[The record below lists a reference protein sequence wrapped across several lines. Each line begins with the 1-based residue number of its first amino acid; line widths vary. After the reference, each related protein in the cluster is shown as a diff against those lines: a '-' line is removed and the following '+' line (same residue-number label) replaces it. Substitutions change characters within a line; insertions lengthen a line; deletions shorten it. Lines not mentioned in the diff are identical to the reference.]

1 MMRLARLAQSFSFSK
16 NAGQKGSD
24 QPLAKHRISCSSNGN
39 GNENGNGHSG
49 TAAVGGNCNVNG
61 LAASGGGGG
70 GGAGGG
76 GAGVGAGEGTGG
88 GAAGGGSCTAGNG
101 CGSGSKGQGKRKS
114 KTRTKCFGGTVFRCC
129 LPCRGGGSAAPATS
143 PPQTPA
149 QTPDEPKSNKNISDT
164 ADPQQQKCPH
174 QSGVEQDEAKRRATK
189 GDQSP
194 NREGGTRA
202 GTGGVVEGDRQ
213 LISSESVLEAYT
225 SGEKKHSLADTIGGT
240 SVTTPISLKTLIN
253 DVDEDLEQQLS
264 AADIA
269 AASLASGLVARR
281 AEPETLSDA
290 SVSPT
295 AVVQQLGGPSSTTTA
310 AAAAAAAA
318 GAAAA
323 GSLIQPVTSA
333 AVTTAVT
340 APVNLLT
347 STPSSLYSSST
358 NPNPNP
364 NPSQNQ
370 NPNQSQSQTQS
381 RCSCQPQTSPLPH
394 IKEEEE
400 SEQAN
405 SKQLSLSSQCTD
417 TLPPITI
424 AGAGYCGSCESV
436 HHSSATSSST
446 GPATAAGAAGSVSA
460 GQATDYGSASTPS
473 PRIKLKFRK
482 PHKSCWSRIVLAPIG
497 STGNSSSA
505 TTVIGSNSNETLA
518 SSGGSTGNTTTNTQ
532 NSSSVSV
539 AAHHRLTSSSASAL
553 ASSHPSNSQLLPT
566 SKMQAEQGSI
576 GDLQKYHSR
585 YLKNRRHTLANVRFD
600 VENGQGARS
609 PLEGGSPSAGLVLQ
623 NLPQRRESFL
633 YRSDSDFEM
642 SPKSMSRNSSIA
654 SESHGEDL
662 IVTPFAQI
670 LASLRSVRNNL
681 LSLTNV
687 PASNK
692 RPAQSSSGRGGNAS
706 GVQLAQ
712 GDEAYTRLAT
722 DTIEEL
728 DWCLDQLETIQTH
741 RSVSDMASLKFKRM
755 LNKELSHFSES
766 SRSGNQISEYIC
778 STFLDKQQEFD
789 LPSLRVD
796 DNPEVASAAALINQQ
811 QYGAARARS
820 PRGPPMSQISGVK
833 RPLSHTN
840 SFTGEKLPTFGVE
853 TPKENELGTLL
864 GELDTWGIEIF
875 KIGDWSC
882 NRPLTCVA
890 YTIFQSR
897 ELLTS
902 LMIPPKTFLNFM
914 TTLEDHYVK
923 DNPFHNSLHAADVTQ
938 STNVLLNTPALEGVF
953 TPLEVGGAL
962 FAACIHDVD
971 HPGLTNQ
978 FLVNSSSEL
987 ALMYNDESV
996 LENHH
1001 LAVAFKLLQNQGCD
1015 IFCNMQKKQRQTLR
1029 KMVIDIVLS
1038 TDMSKHMSLL
1048 ADLKTMVE
1056 TKKVAGSG
1064 VLLLDNYTDRIQVLE
1079 NLVHCADLSNPTKPL
1094 PLYKRWVAL
1103 LMEEFFLQGD
1113 KERESGMDISPM
1125 CDRHNATI
1133 EKSQVG
1139 FIDYIVHPL
1148 WETWADLV
1156 HPDAQDILDT
1166 LEENRDYYQSMIPPS
1181 PPPSAADDMPQDEK
1195 IRFQV
1200 TLEESD
1206 QENLAELEEEC
1217 DDDSEGRADA
1227 DAGSS
1232 TTIATAALGG
1242 GSGGGG
1248 GGGGVAPIA
1257 GDAQNQAQQ
1266 GGI

>member
-1 MMRLARLAQSFSFSK
+1 MIATLFIIFAFIRAFPWSRHRAYAAAR
-16 NAGQKGSD
+16 
-24 QPLAKHRISCSSNGN
+24 QPLALTLMPATDDEEQQQQQQQQQQHQQQQPQFNNNNGPRPSISTMGNGHGSHAEPLPRARRKSSKFHEVTFSGSVGGGESDGEAEMGTGRGGGGCGGAASISPGLSSSSMKRHSLSATSTTSNSGSLTATAPYRMLGNSNSNNNNNNNYNNSSSSRSRGSRDFGHGQHEYYQLQATGGSSSSNGRREMTQRSDTMATEAEEFEDEERPPLDDDEDETYDRETEEFYSN
-39 GNENGNGHSG
+39 IQDAAG
-49 TAAVGGNCNVNG
+49 TSNSRSKRSSLFSRSDSSATTTSS
-61 LAASGGGGG
+61 SGGGTF
-70 GGAGGG
+70 
-76 GAGVGAGEGTGG
+76 TGG
-88 GAAGGGSCTAGNG
+88 
-101 CGSGSKGQGKRKS
+101 KR
-114 KTRTKCFGGTVFRCC
+114 R
-129 LPCRGGGSAAPATS
+129 SAAS
-143 PPQTPA
+143 IM
-149 QTPDEPKSNKNISDT
+149 SSSLCSDVMIGS
-164 ADPQQQKCPH
+164 D
-174 QSGVEQDEAKRRATK
+174 RR
-189 GDQSP
+189 
-194 NREGGTRA
+194 
-202 GTGGVVEGDRQ
+202 
-213 LISSESVLEAYT
+213 
-225 SGEKKHSLADTIGGT
+225 
-240 SVTTPISLKTLIN
+240 
-253 DVDEDLEQQLS
+253 
-264 AADIA
+264 
-269 AASLASGLVARR
+269 
-281 AEPETLSDA
+281 
-290 SVSPT
+290 
-295 AVVQQLGGPSSTTTA
+295 SSTATEYS
-310 AAAAAAAA
+310 
-318 GAAAA
+318 GKSMA
-323 GSLIQPVTSA
+323 GSVPVS
-333 AVTTAVT
+333 
-340 APVNLLT
+340 NQRR
-347 STPSSLYSSST
+347 SSGRIRRYV
-358 NPNPNP
+358 
-364 NPSQNQ
+364 
-370 NPNQSQSQTQS
+370 S
-381 RCSCQPQTSPLPH
+381 RM
-394 IKEEEE
+394 
-400 SEQAN
+400 
-405 SKQLSLSSQCTD
+405 
-417 TLPPITI
+417 TI
-424 AGAGYCGSCESV
+424 AGARRRTTGS
-436 HHSSATSSST
+436 
-446 GPATAAGAAGSVSA
+446 
-460 GQATDYGSASTPS
+460 
-473 PRIKLKFRK
+473 
-482 PHKSCWSRIVLAPIG
+482 
-497 STGNSSSA
+497 
-505 TTVIGSNSNETLA
+505 
-518 SSGGSTGNTTTNTQ
+518 
-532 NSSSVSV
+532 
-539 AAHHRLTSSSASAL
+539 
-553 ASSHPSNSQLLPT
+553 
-566 SKMQAEQGSI
+566 
-576 GDLQKYHSR
+576 
-585 YLKNRRHTLANVRFD
+585 FD

-692 RPAQSSSGRGGNAS
+692 SRRPAQSSSGRGGNAG

-712 GDEAYTRLAT
+712 GEENYTRLAT

-789 LPSLRVD
+789 LPSLRVEE
-796 DNPEVASAAALINQQ
+796 NTEPSTQPVNQ
-811 QYGAARARS
+811 YPRSRS

-840 SFTGEKLPTFGVE
+840 SFTGERLPTFGVE

-864 GELDTWGIEIF
+864 AELDTWGIEIF

-1015 IFCNMQKKQRQTLR
+1015 IFGNMQKKQRQTLR

-1181 PPPSAADDMPQDEK
+1181 PPPSAADEIPQDEK
-1195 IRFQV
+1195 IRFQI

-1206 QENLAELEEEC
+1206 QENLAELEEC
-1217 DDDSEGRADA
+1217 DESESRA

-1232 TTIATAALGG
+1232 TTTGTTATSAAGG
-1242 GSGGGG
+1242 GHPPGS
-1248 GGGGVAPIA
+1248 
-1257 GDAQNQAQQ
+1257 QNQAQR
-1266 GGI
+1266 GGM

>member
-1 MMRLARLAQSFSFSK
+1 MSGNANDNNGATAPGGSRAPPPPQYIITTPSEVDADEVRSMADLELSSPGDDSVFGSISEHQLLQQQQQQQQQMLQQQTTKLSHSQKYSQTSSTSTSSTSSKLATRSYSVTSSSSSSGAVAAVAAAATSSTQQLQQMQQKIMSSSTRSQSLQSSAIVSEQSGHMLSTAAALAQQLKAQSSTSIITSEQRSSSSSSSTTRYMSSSTQ
-16 NAGQKGSD
+16 GGST
-24 QPLAKHRISCSSNGN
+24 S
-39 GNENGNGHSG
+39 
-49 TAAVGGNCNVNG
+49 TAAVGSGGKSKFQSFLQQPEAHGFLTAHQKHVRQFVRSTSAHSEAAASMTPVSGARPEKCIRSASTQIDDAS
-61 LAASGGGGG
+61 AASGD
-70 GGAGGG
+70 GAL
-76 GAGVGAGEGTGG
+76 GEG
-88 GAAGGGSCTAGNG
+88 SMQM
-101 CGSGSKGQGKRKS
+101 SMSKLG
-114 KTRTKCFGGTVFRCC
+114 
-129 LPCRGGGSAAPATS
+129 L
-143 PPQTPA
+143 
-149 QTPDEPKSNKNISDT
+149 
-164 ADPQQQKCPH
+164 QQ
-174 QSGVEQDEAKRRATK
+174 S
-189 GDQSP
+189 SSI
-194 NREGGTRA
+194 
-202 GTGGVVEGDRQ
+202 
-213 LISSESVLEAYT
+213 LISKSAE
-225 SGEKKHSLADTIGGT
+225 TIEMK
-240 SVTTPISLKTLIN
+240 S
-253 DVDEDLEQQLS
+253 
-264 AADIA
+264 
-269 AASLASGLVARR
+269 
-281 AEPETLSDA
+281 
-290 SVSPT
+290 
-295 AVVQQLGGPSSTTTA
+295 
-310 AAAAAAAA
+310 
-318 GAAAA
+318 
-323 GSLIQPVTSA
+323 
-333 AVTTAVT
+333 
-340 APVNLLT
+340 
-347 STPSSLYSSST
+347 SSST
-358 NPNPNP
+358 AGMRTQLTLSGGFLAPPNRKITILSPIHAP
-364 NPSQNQ
+364 PGLHDMLK
-370 NPNQSQSQTQS
+370 
-381 RCSCQPQTSPLPH
+381 RAGRSPL
-394 IKEEEE
+394 
-400 SEQAN
+400 
-405 SKQLSLSSQCTD
+405 
-417 TLPPITI
+417 
-424 AGAGYCGSCESV
+424 
-436 HHSSATSSST
+436 
-446 GPATAAGAAGSVSA
+446 
-460 GQATDYGSASTPS
+460 S
-473 PRIKLKFRK
+473 PRISF
-482 PHKSCWSRIVLAPIG
+482 PG
-497 STGNSSSA
+497 S
-505 TTVIGSNSNETLA
+505 ET
-518 SSGGSTGNTTTNTQ
+518 
-532 NSSSVSV
+532 
-539 AAHHRLTSSSASAL
+539 
-553 ASSHPSNSQLLPT
+553 
-566 SKMQAEQGSI
+566 
-576 GDLQKYHSR
+576 DLFG
-585 YLKNRRHTLANVRFD
+585 FD

-654 SESHGEDL
+654 SERFKEQDASILIDRSHGEDL

-692 RPAQSSSGRGGNAS
+692 SRRPAQSSSGRSGNAS

-789 LPSLRVD
+789 LPSLRVEENTEPIQQPI
-796 DNPEVASAAALINQQ
+796 NP
-811 QYGAARARS
+811 QYPRSRS

-840 SFTGEKLPTFGVE
+840 SFTGERLPTFGVE
-853 TPKENELGTLL
+853 TPRESELGPLL
-864 GELDTWGIEIF
+864 AELDTWGIEIF
-875 KIGDWSC
+875 KIGELSC

-1094 PLYKRWVAL
+1094 TLYKRWVAL

-1113 KERESGMDISPM
+1113 KERENGMDISAM

-1181 PPPSAADDMPQDEK
+1181 PPPSAADDIPQDEK

-1206 QENLAELEEEC
+1206 QENLAELEEC
-1217 DDDSEGRADA
+1217 DESESRGDG
-1227 DAGSS
+1227 GSS
-1232 TTIATAALGG
+1232 TTTGTTAADGGSAGG
-1242 GSGGGG
+1242 GKPSGS
-1248 GGGGVAPIA
+1248 
-1257 GDAQNQAQQ
+1257 QNQAPH
-1266 GGI
+1266 GGM

>member
-1 MMRLARLAQSFSFSK
+1 MSRES
-16 NAGQKGSD
+16 NA
-24 QPLAKHRISCSSNGN
+24 
-39 GNENGNGHSG
+39 
-49 TAAVGGNCNVNG
+49 
-61 LAASGGGGG
+61 
-70 GGAGGG
+70 
-76 GAGVGAGEGTGG
+76 
-88 GAAGGGSCTAGNG
+88 
-101 CGSGSKGQGKRKS
+101 
-114 KTRTKCFGGTVFRCC
+114 
-129 LPCRGGGSAAPATS
+129 S
-143 PPQTPA
+143 PPQY
-149 QTPDEPKSNKNISDT
+149 I
-164 ADPQQQKCPH
+164 
-174 QSGVEQDEAKRRATK
+174 
-189 GDQSP
+189 
-194 NREGGTRA
+194 
-202 GTGGVVEGDRQ
+202 
-213 LISSESVLEAYT
+213 
-225 SGEKKHSLADTIGGT
+225 
-240 SVTTPISLKTLIN
+240 VTTPSE
-253 DVDEDLEQQLS
+253 VDAEEVRSIHDLDES
-264 AADIA
+264 GADGGTYD
-269 AASLASGLVARR
+269 AASQHQKLISQMTKQMASRSFSMA
-281 AEPETLSDA
+281 
-290 SVSPT
+290 
-295 AVVQQLGGPSSTTTA
+295 
-310 AAAAAAAA
+310 
-318 GAAAA
+318 
-323 GSLIQPVTSA
+323 
-333 AVTTAVT
+333 
-340 APVNLLT
+340 
-347 STPSSLYSSST
+347 
-358 NPNPNP
+358 
-364 NPSQNQ
+364 
-370 NPNQSQSQTQS
+370 
-381 RCSCQPQTSPLPH
+381 
-394 IKEEEE
+394 
-400 SEQAN
+400 
-405 SKQLSLSSQCTD
+405 
-417 TLPPITI
+417 
-424 AGAGYCGSCESV
+424 
-436 HHSSATSSST
+436 SSST
-446 GPATAAGAAGSVSA
+446 GGIIVTTDSGSVDNGNNSTTTTVSTQQQQQQTQQIIHSQKTISTSTRSQSLQSSSIVGDHLLMSGLSSGNATLNTSQLAQQLKAQSSTSILTSEQRSFMQKTSSTTSSSSTKSKFQSFLQQPEASGFLTAHQKHVRQFVRSTSA
-460 GQATDYGSASTPS
+460 HSEAAAAVGNSLSGSGRADKCIRSASTQIEETAEGDSSDGLPPISSSKLGLHQSSSILISKSAETIEMKTSSASSGIRTQLTLSGGLLAPPNRKITILSPIHAPPGLHDMLKRSGRSPLS
-473 PRIKLKFRK
+473 PRISF
-482 PHKSCWSRIVLAPIG
+482 PG
-497 STGNSSSA
+497 SEA
-505 TTVIGSNSNETLA
+505 
-518 SSGGSTGNTTTNTQ
+518 
-532 NSSSVSV
+532 
-539 AAHHRLTSSSASAL
+539 
-553 ASSHPSNSQLLPT
+553 
-566 SKMQAEQGSI
+566 
-576 GDLQKYHSR
+576 DLFG
-585 YLKNRRHTLANVRFD
+585 FD

-654 SESHGEDL
+654 SERFKEQEASILIDRSHGEDL

-692 RPAQSSSGRGGNAS
+692 RPTQSSTVGRGSVAS
-706 GVQLAQ
+706 VQLAQ
-712 GDEAYTRLAT
+712 GDEAYNRLAT

-789 LPSLRVD
+789 LPSMRVEE
-796 DNPEVASAAALINQQ
+796 NPEPISALHSVS
-811 QYGAARARS
+811 RS

-840 SFTGEKLPTFGVE
+840 SFTGERLPTFGVE
-853 TPKENELGTLL
+853 TPHENALGTLL
-864 GELDTWGIEIF
+864 GDLNTWGIEIF
-875 KIGDWSC
+875 RIGELS
-882 NRPLTCVA
+882 NSRPLTCVA

-978 FLVNSSSEL
+978 YLVNSSSEL

-1113 KERESGMDISPM
+1113 KERDAGMDISPM

-1181 PPPSAADDMPQDEK
+1181 PPPSAADEQPSDDK

-1206 QENLAELEEEC
+1206 QENLAEVEE
-1217 DDDSEGRADA
+1217 SEENENNKNDPSS
-1227 DAGSS
+1227 DLKPSGS
-1232 TTIATAALGG
+1232 
-1242 GSGGGG
+1242 
-1248 GGGGVAPIA
+1248 
-1257 GDAQNQAQQ
+1257 QNQSHHA
-1266 GGI
+1266 GM

>member
-1 MMRLARLAQSFSFSK
+1 MF
-16 NAGQKGSD
+16 
-24 QPLAKHRISCSSNGN
+24 P
-39 GNENGNGHSG
+39 
-49 TAAVGGNCNVNG
+49 
-61 LAASGGGGG
+61 
-70 GGAGGG
+70 
-76 GAGVGAGEGTGG
+76 
-88 GAAGGGSCTAGNG
+88 
-101 CGSGSKGQGKRKS
+101 
-114 KTRTKCFGGTVFRCC
+114 
-129 LPCRGGGSAAPATS
+129 
-143 PPQTPA
+143 
-149 QTPDEPKSNKNISDT
+149 
-164 ADPQQQKCPH
+164 
-174 QSGVEQDEAKRRATK
+174 
-189 GDQSP
+189 
-194 NREGGTRA
+194 
-202 GTGGVVEGDRQ
+202 
-213 LISSESVLEAYT
+213 SV
-225 SGEKKHSLADTIGGT
+225 
-240 SVTTPISLKTLIN
+240 
-253 DVDEDLEQQLS
+253 
-264 AADIA
+264 
-269 AASLASGLVARR
+269 
-281 AEPETLSDA
+281 
-290 SVSPT
+290 
-295 AVVQQLGGPSSTTTA
+295 
-310 AAAAAAAA
+310 
-318 GAAAA
+318 
-323 GSLIQPVTSA
+323 
-333 AVTTAVT
+333 
-340 APVNLLT
+340 
-347 STPSSLYSSST
+347 
-358 NPNPNP
+358 
-364 NPSQNQ
+364 
-370 NPNQSQSQTQS
+370 
-381 RCSCQPQTSPLPH
+381 
-394 IKEEEE
+394 
-400 SEQAN
+400 
-405 SKQLSLSSQCTD
+405 
-417 TLPPITI
+417 
-424 AGAGYCGSCESV
+424 
-436 HHSSATSSST
+436 
-446 GPATAAGAAGSVSA
+446 
-460 GQATDYGSASTPS
+460 
-473 PRIKLKFRK
+473 
-482 PHKSCWSRIVLAPIG
+482 
-497 STGNSSSA
+497 
-505 TTVIGSNSNETLA
+505 
-518 SSGGSTGNTTTNTQ
+518 
-532 NSSSVSV
+532 
-539 AAHHRLTSSSASAL
+539 
-553 ASSHPSNSQLLPT
+553 
-566 SKMQAEQGSI
+566 
-576 GDLQKYHSR
+576 
-585 YLKNRRHTLANVRFD
+585 FD

-654 SESHGEDL
+654 SERFKEQDASMLIDRSHGEDL

-692 RPAQSSSGRGGNAS
+692 RPAQSSSGRSGNAS

-789 LPSLRVD
+789 LPSLRVEENTD
-796 DNPEVASAAALINQQ
+796 HPTSTQPVNP
-811 QYGAARARS
+811 QYPRSRS

-840 SFTGEKLPTFGVE
+840 SFTGERLPTFGVE
-853 TPKENELGTLL
+853 TPREDELGTQL

-875 KIGDWSC
+875 KIGELSC

-1094 PLYKRWVAL
+1094 TLYKRWVAL

-1113 KERESGMDISPM
+1113 KERENGMDISAM
-1125 CDRHNATI
+1125 CDRYNSTI

-1181 PPPSAADDMPQDEK
+1181 PPPSAADDIPQDEK

-1206 QENLAELEEEC
+1206 QENLDELEEC
-1217 DDDSEGRADA
+1217 DESESRG

-1232 TTIATAALGG
+1232 TTTGTGTTATNAAGG
-1242 GSGGGG
+1242 GLAGGGKPSG
-1248 GGGGVAPIA
+1248 S
-1257 GDAQNQAQQ
+1257 QNQAPH
-1266 GGI
+1266 GGM

>member
-1 MMRLARLAQSFSFSK
+1 MIATLFIFFAFIRAFPWRRRRPRPLQLPPATPNQTLPPPSATTTTTESHPTTITIVPTATGEYREKPPLTTPLT
-16 NAGQKGSD
+16 NGSAVPNIQHAD
-24 QPLAKHRISCSSNGN
+24 VITSSNGTYDAVKTIASADELEETPRRSSVLQTRRKSSKSLKYHEVTFS
-39 GNENGNGHSG
+39 GSVGGGESDDNEHETPQTRRSSHHKPHYHHHQHHQQQQRHLLQHQQTLSANSRPTSPDSHSSASHYRSLSSGRTRTSTDYETASSELYNSVRSQLDPTADSNADGGSIDASHAYTVSG
-49 TAAVGGNCNVNG
+49 TNGQLHAGSSITRSLVGSRRFPPRRAAT
-61 LAASGGGGG
+61 LATDTLGTDDEGAVTDAHDDDGEEAGDDDDHDPDSYDRETEEFYSNIQDAVCPSGTRSKRSSLFSRSDSSATTTSSSGGGTF
-70 GGAGGG
+70 
-76 GAGVGAGEGTGG
+76 TGG
-88 GAAGGGSCTAGNG
+88 
-101 CGSGSKGQGKRKS
+101 
-114 KTRTKCFGGTVFRCC
+114 
-129 LPCRGGGSAAPATS
+129 
-143 PPQTPA
+143 
-149 QTPDEPKSNKNISDT
+149 
-164 ADPQQQKCPH
+164 
-174 QSGVEQDEAKRRATK
+174 KRRSTASILSSSMCSDVIPIDRRSSTAT
-189 GDQSP
+189 
-194 NREGGTRA
+194 E
-202 GTGGVVEGDRQ
+202 
-213 LISSESVLEAYT
+213 Y
-225 SGEKKHSLADTIGGT
+225 
-240 SVTTPISLKTLIN
+240 
-253 DVDEDLEQQLS
+253 S
-264 AADIA
+264 AR
-269 AASLASGLVARR
+269 SASGQRR
-281 AEPETLSDA
+281 
-290 SVSPT
+290 
-295 AVVQQLGGPSSTTTA
+295 SS
-310 AAAAAAAA
+310 
-318 GAAAA
+318 GR
-323 GSLIQPVTSA
+323 IRR
-333 AVTTAVT
+333 
-340 APVNLLT
+340 
-347 STPSSLYSSST
+347 YI
-358 NPNPNP
+358 
-364 NPSQNQ
+364 
-370 NPNQSQSQTQS
+370 S
-381 RCSCQPQTSPLPH
+381 RM
-394 IKEEEE
+394 
-400 SEQAN
+400 
-405 SKQLSLSSQCTD
+405 
-417 TLPPITI
+417 TI
-424 AGAGYCGSCESV
+424 AGARRRTTGS
-436 HHSSATSSST
+436 
-446 GPATAAGAAGSVSA
+446 
-460 GQATDYGSASTPS
+460 
-473 PRIKLKFRK
+473 
-482 PHKSCWSRIVLAPIG
+482 
-497 STGNSSSA
+497 
-505 TTVIGSNSNETLA
+505 
-518 SSGGSTGNTTTNTQ
+518 
-532 NSSSVSV
+532 
-539 AAHHRLTSSSASAL
+539 
-553 ASSHPSNSQLLPT
+553 
-566 SKMQAEQGSI
+566 
-576 GDLQKYHSR
+576 
-585 YLKNRRHTLANVRFD
+585 FD

-687 PASNK
+687 QASNK
-692 RPAQSSSGRGGNAS
+692 RPTQSSSMGRAS
-706 GVQLAQ
+706 TAGVQLVQ
-712 GDEAYTRLAT
+712 GDESYTRLAT

-778 STFLDKQQEFD
+778 STFLDKQQELD
-789 LPSLRVD
+789 LPSMRGE
-796 DNPEVASAAALINQQ
+796 DNPDQHNMLTQHQ
-811 QYGAARARS
+811 RCRS

-840 SFTGEKLPTFGVE
+840 SFTGERLPTFGVE
-853 TPKENELGTLL
+853 TVHENALGTLL
-864 GELDTWGIEIF
+864 GDVDMWGIDIF
-875 KIGDWSC
+875 KIGDLSA

-902 LMIPPKTFLNFM
+902 LMIPPKTFINFM

-953 TPLEVGGAL
+953 TSLEVGGAL

-1094 PLYKRWVAL
+1094 QLYKRWVSL

-1181 PPPSAADDMPQDEK
+1181 PPPSAADDQPSDDK

-1206 QENLAELEEEC
+1206 QENLAELEEC
-1217 DDDSEGRADA
+1217 DESEHNKPEAA
-1227 DAGSS
+1227 
-1232 TTIATAALGG
+1232 TVTTAAAEHKPSGSENQSHHGG
-1242 GSGGGG
+1242 M
-1248 GGGGVAPIA
+1248 
-1257 GDAQNQAQQ
+1257 
-1266 GGI
+1266 

>member
-1 MMRLARLAQSFSFSK
+1 MML
-16 NAGQKGSD
+16 
-24 QPLAKHRISCSSNGN
+24 
-39 GNENGNGHSG
+39 
-49 TAAVGGNCNVNG
+49 
-61 LAASGGGGG
+61 
-70 GGAGGG
+70 
-76 GAGVGAGEGTGG
+76 
-88 GAAGGGSCTAGNG
+88 
-101 CGSGSKGQGKRKS
+101 
-114 KTRTKCFGGTVFRCC
+114 
-129 LPCRGGGSAAPATS
+129 
-143 PPQTPA
+143 
-149 QTPDEPKSNKNISDT
+149 NKNL
-164 ADPQQQKCPH
+164 
-174 QSGVEQDEAKRRATK
+174 
-189 GDQSP
+189 
-194 NREGGTRA
+194 EG
-202 GTGGVVEGDRQ
+202 
-213 LISSESVLEAYT
+213 ST
-225 SGEKKHSLADTIGGT
+225 SMPRIHSFFNMIPTILQGELA
-240 SVTTPISLKTLIN
+240 L
-253 DVDEDLEQQLS
+253 
-264 AADIA
+264 
-269 AASLASGLVARR
+269 
-281 AEPETLSDA
+281 
-290 SVSPT
+290 
-295 AVVQQLGGPSSTTTA
+295 
-310 AAAAAAAA
+310 
-318 GAAAA
+318 
-323 GSLIQPVTSA
+323 
-333 AVTTAVT
+333 AVTDDPHTMFSIK
-340 APVNLLT
+340 
-347 STPSSLYSSST
+347 ST
-358 NPNPNP
+358 
-364 NPSQNQ
+364 
-370 NPNQSQSQTQS
+370 
-381 RCSCQPQTSPLPH
+381 
-394 IKEEEE
+394 
-400 SEQAN
+400 
-405 SKQLSLSSQCTD
+405 
-417 TLPPITI
+417 
-424 AGAGYCGSCESV
+424 
-436 HHSSATSSST
+436 
-446 GPATAAGAAGSVSA
+446 
-460 GQATDYGSASTPS
+460 
-473 PRIKLKFRK
+473 
-482 PHKSCWSRIVLAPIG
+482 
-497 STGNSSSA
+497 
-505 TTVIGSNSNETLA
+505 
-518 SSGGSTGNTTTNTQ
+518 
-532 NSSSVSV
+532 
-539 AAHHRLTSSSASAL
+539 
-553 ASSHPSNSQLLPT
+553 
-566 SKMQAEQGSI
+566 
-576 GDLQKYHSR
+576 
-585 YLKNRRHTLANVRFD
+585 
-600 VENGQGARS
+600 
-609 PLEGGSPSAGLVLQ
+609 
-623 NLPQRRESFL
+623 
-633 YRSDSDFEM
+633 
-642 SPKSMSRNSSIA
+642 
-654 SESHGEDL
+654 SHGEDL

-681 LSLTNV
+681 ISLTNV
-687 PASNK
+687 PAPNK
-692 RPAQSSSGRGGNAS
+692 SRRPTQTSLGRSSTAGM
-706 GVQLAQ
+706 QLNQ

-789 LPSLRVD
+789 LPSMRVEE
-796 DNPEVASAAALINQQ
+796 NVEHSAMPIPQQ
-811 QYGAARARS
+811 RSRS

-840 SFTGEKLPTFGVE
+840 SFTGERLPTYGVE
-853 TPKENELGTLL
+853 TPHEAALGQHLA
-864 GELDTWGIEIF
+864 ELDTWGIDIF
-875 KIGDWSC
+875 KIGDLSK

-902 LMIPPKTFLNFM
+902 LMIPPKNFLNFM

-1094 PLYKRWVAL
+1094 SLYKRWVGL

-1181 PPPSAADDMPQDEK
+1181 PPPSATEEQTTGTDDK

-1206 QENLAELEEEC
+1206 QENLAELEEGDETAGERG
-1217 DDDSEGRADA
+1217 DDNMTTAVESKPS
-1227 DAGSS
+1227 GS
-1232 TTIATAALGG
+1232 
-1242 GSGGGG
+1242 
-1248 GGGGVAPIA
+1248 
-1257 GDAQNQAQQ
+1257 QNQSHNA
-1266 GGI
+1266 GM

>member
-1 MMRLARLAQSFSFSK
+1 ML
-16 NAGQKGSD
+16 
-24 QPLAKHRISCSSNGN
+24 
-39 GNENGNGHSG
+39 
-49 TAAVGGNCNVNG
+49 
-61 LAASGGGGG
+61 
-70 GGAGGG
+70 
-76 GAGVGAGEGTGG
+76 
-88 GAAGGGSCTAGNG
+88 
-101 CGSGSKGQGKRKS
+101 
-114 KTRTKCFGGTVFRCC
+114 
-129 LPCRGGGSAAPATS
+129 
-143 PPQTPA
+143 
-149 QTPDEPKSNKNISDT
+149 NKNSASSPSLPRVHSFFNMIPSIM
-164 ADPQQQKCPH
+164 
-174 QSGVEQDEAKRRATK
+174 QDDLAVT
-189 GDQSP
+189 
-194 NREGGTRA
+194 
-202 GTGGVVEGDRQ
+202 
-213 LISSESVLEAYT
+213 I
-225 SGEKKHSLADTIGGT
+225 LADRDNMFSI
-240 SVTTPISLKTLIN
+240 K
-253 DVDEDLEQQLS
+253 
-264 AADIA
+264 
-269 AASLASGLVARR
+269 
-281 AEPETLSDA
+281 
-290 SVSPT
+290 
-295 AVVQQLGGPSSTTTA
+295 
-310 AAAAAAAA
+310 
-318 GAAAA
+318 
-323 GSLIQPVTSA
+323 
-333 AVTTAVT
+333 
-340 APVNLLT
+340 
-347 STPSSLYSSST
+347 
-358 NPNPNP
+358 
-364 NPSQNQ
+364 SQ
-370 NPNQSQSQTQS
+370 
-381 RCSCQPQTSPLPH
+381 R
-394 IKEEEE
+394 
-400 SEQAN
+400 
-405 SKQLSLSSQCTD
+405 
-417 TLPPITI
+417 
-424 AGAGYCGSCESV
+424 
-436 HHSSATSSST
+436 
-446 GPATAAGAAGSVSA
+446 
-460 GQATDYGSASTPS
+460 
-473 PRIKLKFRK
+473 
-482 PHKSCWSRIVLAPIG
+482 
-497 STGNSSSA
+497 
-505 TTVIGSNSNETLA
+505 
-518 SSGGSTGNTTTNTQ
+518 
-532 NSSSVSV
+532 
-539 AAHHRLTSSSASAL
+539 
-553 ASSHPSNSQLLPT
+553 
-566 SKMQAEQGSI
+566 
-576 GDLQKYHSR
+576 
-585 YLKNRRHTLANVRFD
+585 
-600 VENGQGARS
+600 
-609 PLEGGSPSAGLVLQ
+609 
-623 NLPQRRESFL
+623 
-633 YRSDSDFEM
+633 
-642 SPKSMSRNSSIA
+642 
-654 SESHGEDL
+654 SHGEDL

-692 RPAQSSSGRGGNAS
+692 RPAQSSSGRSGNAS

-789 LPSLRVD
+789 LPSLRVEENTEPIQQPI
-796 DNPEVASAAALINQQ
+796 NP
-811 QYGAARARS
+811 QYPRSRS

-840 SFTGEKLPTFGVE
+840 SFTGERLPTFGVE
-853 TPKENELGTLL
+853 TPRESELGPLL
-864 GELDTWGIEIF
+864 AELDTWGIEIF
-875 KIGDWSC
+875 KIGELSC

-1094 PLYKRWVAL
+1094 TLYKRWVAL

-1113 KERESGMDISPM
+1113 KERENGMDISAM

-1181 PPPSAADDMPQDEK
+1181 PPPSAADDIPQDEK

-1206 QENLAELEEEC
+1206 QENLAELEEC
-1217 DDDSEGRADA
+1217 DESESRGDG
-1227 DAGSS
+1227 GSS
-1232 TTIATAALGG
+1232 TTTGTTAADGGSAGG
-1242 GSGGGG
+1242 GKPSGS
-1248 GGGGVAPIA
+1248 
-1257 GDAQNQAQQ
+1257 QNQAPH
-1266 GGI
+1266 GGM

>member
-1 MMRLARLAQSFSFSK
+1 MRLSK
-16 NAGQKGSD
+16 ITYHIGFKNGAHKFEQ
-24 QPLAKHRISCSSNGN
+24 QQQQQQLEHTAKLQA
-39 GNENGNGHSG
+39 
-49 TAAVGGNCNVNG
+49 T
-61 LAASGGGGG
+61 
-70 GGAGGG
+70 AGGKRFS
-76 GAGVGAGEGTGG
+76 
-88 GAAGGGSCTAGNG
+88 GSHSNNSNSNCGSAR
-101 CGSGSKGQGKRKS
+101 GSGSGSGSGVSGGVATNNRSSIGNGSCVSTSTNSAATATAAAAATGKRRKS
-114 KTRTKCFGGTVFRCC
+114 KPTKCFSSTVFRCC
-129 LPCRGGGSAAPATS
+129 IPCRGGGSAAPATS
-143 PPQTPA
+143 PPHSPATPA
-149 QTPDEPKSNKNISDT
+149 DDVNNGTSITAATQKKYAKAAYEKKRDSNTTISAPYAELD
-164 ADPQQQKCPH
+164 ADVDVDVD
-174 QSGVEQDEAKRRATK
+174 VEAAAVAAN
-189 GDQSP
+189 G
-194 NREGGTRA
+194 
-202 GTGGVVEGDRQ
+202 
-213 LISSESVLEAYT
+213 
-225 SGEKKHSLADTIGGT
+225 KKHSLADTIAT
-240 SVTTPISLKTLIN
+240 SATTPISLKTIIN
-253 DVDEDLEQQLS
+253 DSDELEPPTLS
-264 AADIA
+264 VADIA
-269 AASLASGLVARR
+269 AATLATGIVARK

-295 AVVQQLGGPSSTTTA
+295 AAIQQLPYLGAHINA
-310 AAAAAAAA
+310 AQGLNAIGSAAL
-318 GAAAA
+318 
-323 GSLIQPVTSA
+323 SLSAQQISPTKTISNAPTVTSFTTVIGQTSNTATLQQQQTQQQQQVPPPPPPA
-333 AVTTAVT
+333 AQS
-340 APVNLLT
+340 APRV
-347 STPSSLYSSST
+347 
-358 NPNPNP
+358 
-364 NPSQNQ
+364 
-370 NPNQSQSQTQS
+370 SQS
-381 RCSCQPQTSPLPH
+381 QTSPLPH

-400 SEQAN
+400 SEHIGNRHQYSPPVDAEQAVGGTLTTV
-405 SKQLSLSSQCTD
+405 SDSS
-417 TLPPITI
+417 
-424 AGAGYCGSCESV
+424 ESTNAPQ
-436 HHSSATSSST
+436 STNTSFSAPTSGHQELVT
-446 GPATAAGAAGSVSA
+446 P
-460 GQATDYGSASTPS
+460 SASTPS

-482 PHKSCWSRIVLAPIG
+482 QHKSAWSRSVLTP
-497 STGNSSSA
+497 SSA
-505 TTVIGSNSNETLA
+505 TSSVAGGGGSSGGGVGGGGGGGSSGGGGAGGGSGSGGATSNETLA
-518 SSGGSTGNTTTNTQ
+518 SNGSNTNTATSVSSGGLHRISL
-532 NSSSVSV
+532 SSVPH
-539 AAHHRLTSSSASAL
+539 ASSSA
-553 ASSHPSNSQLLPT
+553 QLLPAT
-566 SKMQAEQGSI
+566 KMQAEQGSI

-654 SESHGEDL
+654 SERFKEQEASILIDRSHGEDL

-687 PASNK
+687 QASNK
-692 RPAQSSSGRGGNAS
+692 RPTQSSSVGRAS
-706 GVQLAQ
+706 TAGVQLVQ
-712 GDEAYTRLAT
+712 GDESYTRLAT

-778 STFLDKQQEFD
+778 STFLDKQQELD
-789 LPSLRVD
+789 LPSMRGD
-796 DNPEVASAAALINQQ
+796 DNPDQHNMLTQHQ
-811 QYGAARARS
+811 RCRS

-840 SFTGEKLPTFGVE
+840 SFTGERLPTFGVE
-853 TPKENELGTLL
+853 TVHENALGTLL
-864 GELDTWGIEIF
+864 GDVDTWGIDIF
-875 KIGDWSC
+875 KIGDLSA

-953 TPLEVGGAL
+953 TSLEVGGAL

-1094 PLYKRWVAL
+1094 PLYKRWVSL

-1181 PPPSAADDMPQDEK
+1181 PPPSAADDQPSDDK

-1206 QENLAELEEEC
+1206 QENLAELEEC
-1217 DDDSEGRADA
+1217 DESEHNKPEAA
-1227 DAGSS
+1227 TVTTASGSENQS
-1232 TTIATAALGG
+1232 HHGG
-1242 GSGGGG
+1242 M
-1248 GGGGVAPIA
+1248 
-1257 GDAQNQAQQ
+1257 
-1266 GGI
+1266 

>member
-1 MMRLARLAQSFSFSK
+1 MMRLARFTQGFSFNK
-16 NAGQKGSD
+16 NA
-24 QPLAKHRISCSSNGN
+24 AKHRGSGSSNGTGTGNAN
-39 GNENGNGHSG
+39 GTGNGQG
-49 TAAVGGNCNVNG
+49 LGGSCSANG
-61 LAASGGGGG
+61 LAASGGVGGG
-70 GGAGGG
+70 GGS
-76 GAGVGAGEGTGG
+76 
-88 GAAGGGSCTAGNG
+88 GSG
-101 CGSGSKGQGKRKS
+101 GSGSGCARGVGSCSSKRKS
-114 KTRTKCFGGTVFRCC
+114 KTKTKCFGGTVFRCC

-149 QTPDEPKSNKNISDT
+149 AQSPDELKVIHPEDDNLEKKQERNNQDNNKAKEDLLLNRNT
-164 ADPQQQKCPH
+164 G
-174 QSGVEQDEAKRRATK
+174 SGSELDLY
-189 GDQSP
+189 
-194 NREGGTRA
+194 GGT
-202 GTGGVVEGDRQ
+202 
-213 LISSESVLEAYT
+213 
-225 SGEKKHSLADTIGGT
+225 KKHSLADTIDT

-253 DVDEDLEQQLS
+253 DVDEELLDQQLS

-295 AVVQQLGGPSSTTTA
+295 AVVQQQQQQQQLQLQLQQPQQPHLVPSS
-310 AAAAAAAA
+310 
-318 GAAAA
+318 GNIL
-323 GSLIQPVTSA
+323 SQVT
-333 AVTTAVT
+333 
-340 APVNLLT
+340 
-347 STPSSLYSSST
+347 LYSGSNPST
-358 NPNPNP
+358 NPQNTCPNPASNSNQNSNPNPNP
-364 NPSQNQ
+364 GQNQ
-370 NPNQSQSQTQS
+370 QQ
-381 RCSCQPQTSPLPH
+381 RCSCPPQTSPLPH

-405 SKQLSLSSQCTD
+405 FKHQSSLKDQQQQQP
-417 TLPPITI
+417 PPITI
-424 AGAGYCGSCESV
+424 ASGYCGSCESI
-436 HHSSATSSST
+436 HHSSATSSSAGTVPT
-446 GPATAAGAAGSVSA
+446 GSQQPQEYIAGTS
-460 GQATDYGSASTPS
+460 STPS

-497 STGNSSSA
+497 SAGGSSSA

-518 SSGGSTGNTTTNTQ
+518 SSSTTGGTATTTQ
-532 NSSSVSV
+532 NSSSASV

-692 RPAQSSSGRGGNAS
+692 SRRPNQSSSASRSGNPPGAPLS
-706 GVQLAQ
+706 Q
-712 GDEAYTRLAT
+712 GEEAYTRLAT

-789 LPSLRVD
+789 LPSLRVE
-796 DNPEVASAAALINQQ
+796 DNPELVAANAAAGQQ
-811 QYGAARARS
+811 SAGQYARSRS

-840 SFTGEKLPTFGVE
+840 SFTGERLPTFGVE
-853 TPKENELGTLL
+853 TPRENELGTLL
-864 GELDTWGIEIF
+864 GELDTWGIQIF
-875 KIGDWSC
+875 SIGEFSV
-882 NRPLTCVA
+882 NRPLTSVA

-1113 KERESGMDISPM
+1113 KERENGMDISPM

-1181 PPPSAADDMPQDEK
+1181 PPPSGVDENPQEDR

-1206 QENLAELEEEC
+1206 QENLAELEEGDE
-1217 DDDSEGRADA
+1217 SGGE
-1227 DAGSS
+1227 S
-1232 TTIATAALGG
+1232 TTTGTTAASALGG
-1242 GSGGGG
+1242 AGGGG
-1248 GGGGVAPIA
+1248 AAGGGVAPRT
-1257 GDAQNQAQQ
+1257 GGCQNQPQH
-1266 GGI
+1266 GGM

>member
-1 MMRLARLAQSFSFSK
+1 MIATLFIIFAFIRAFPWSRQRAYA
-16 NAGQKGSD
+16 NAAAAAAAATATLMPAAAAAAAETNERQQLNNNNGPRPS
-24 QPLAKHRISCSSNGN
+24 ITSNGH
-39 GNENGNGHSG
+39 GHMGESMPRTRRKSSKFHEVTFSG
-49 TAAVGGNCNVNG
+49 SVGGG
-61 LAASGGGGG
+61 ESD
-70 GGAGGG
+70 
-76 GAGVGAGEGTGG
+76 GEG
-88 GAAGGGSCTAGNG
+88 AAT
-101 CGSGSKGQGKRKS
+101 
-114 KTRTKCFGGTVFRCC
+114 
-129 LPCRGGGSAAPATS
+129 
-143 PPQTPA
+143 
-149 QTPDEPKSNKNISDT
+149 DD
-164 ADPQQQKCPH
+164 
-174 QSGVEQDEAKRRATK
+174 
-189 GDQSP
+189 
-194 NREGGTRA
+194 
-202 GTGGVVEGDRQ
+202 
-213 LISSESVLEAYT
+213 
-225 SGEKKHSLADTIGGT
+225 
-240 SVTTPISLKTLIN
+240 
-253 DVDEDLEQQLS
+253 
-264 AADIA
+264 
-269 AASLASGLVARR
+269 
-281 AEPETLSDA
+281 
-290 SVSPT
+290 
-295 AVVQQLGGPSSTTTA
+295 A

-318 GAAAA
+318 AAFNNKRHSLSATSNSTSNTCSAPSSAPYRKLSRPRDSRDYGHDYYQLQSNGARSRFTQRSDTMATEAEEFEDEERTPLDDDEA
-323 GSLIQPVTSA
+323 DSYDRETEEFYSNIQDATWTSGSRSKRSSLFSRSDSSATTTSSSGGGTFTGGKRRSA
-333 AVTTAVT
+333 A
-340 APVNLLT
+340 
-347 STPSSLYSSST
+347 SIMSSSLCSDVMLGGSDRRGSST
-358 NPNPNP
+358 ATEH
-364 NPSQNQ
+364 SVR
-370 NPNQSQSQTQS
+370 ST
-381 RCSCQPQTSPLPH
+381 T
-394 IKEEEE
+394 
-400 SEQAN
+400 N
-405 SKQLSLSSQCTD
+405 SVPVSSQRRSSGR
-417 TLPPITI
+417 IRRYVSRMTI
-424 AGAGYCGSCESV
+424 AGARRRTTGS
-436 HHSSATSSST
+436 
-446 GPATAAGAAGSVSA
+446 
-460 GQATDYGSASTPS
+460 
-473 PRIKLKFRK
+473 
-482 PHKSCWSRIVLAPIG
+482 
-497 STGNSSSA
+497 
-505 TTVIGSNSNETLA
+505 
-518 SSGGSTGNTTTNTQ
+518 
-532 NSSSVSV
+532 
-539 AAHHRLTSSSASAL
+539 
-553 ASSHPSNSQLLPT
+553 
-566 SKMQAEQGSI
+566 
-576 GDLQKYHSR
+576 
-585 YLKNRRHTLANVRFD
+585 FD

-692 RPAQSSSGRGGNAS
+692 RPAQSSSGRSGNAS

-789 LPSLRVD
+789 LPSLRVEE
-796 DNPEVASAAALINQQ
+796 NTEHAALPPNQQ
-811 QYGAARARS
+811 YPRSRS

-840 SFTGEKLPTFGVE
+840 SFTGERLPTFGVE
-853 TPKENELGTLL
+853 TPKENELGTQL

-875 KIGDWSC
+875 KIGELSV

-1001 LAVAFKLLQNQGCD
+1001 LAVAFKLLQNVGCD

-1206 QENLAELEEEC
+1206 QENLAELEEC
-1217 DDDSEGRADA
+1217 DESESRGDP
-1227 DAGSS
+1227 GSS
-1232 TTIATAALGG
+1232 NTTDDNTAGGQGG
-1242 GSGGGG
+1242 GAKPSGS
-1248 GGGGVAPIA
+1248 
-1257 GDAQNQAQQ
+1257 QNQPPH
-1266 GGI
+1266 GGM

>member
-1 MMRLARLAQSFSFSK
+1 MIATLFIIFAFIRAFPWSRKRNRPALALTLMPENGDEDQQHEVQDNQKRDNNNRPRPSITLGNGDGMPLSSRTRRKSSKFHEVTFS
-16 NAGQKGSD
+16 GSVGGGD
-24 QPLAKHRISCSSNGN
+24 SDEIVEPSPGKRNSMSTTSNSSSAPYRYLSNSSRSRGSRGECHEYYQLQQQPSSSLSNGGGSRSRGLSQRSDTMATEAEGEEFEVDPMDEDDEDVTYDRETEEFYSN
-39 GNENGNGHSG
+39 IQDAAG
-49 TAAVGGNCNVNG
+49 TGSSASRSKRSSLFSRSDSSATTTSS
-61 LAASGGGGG
+61 SGGGTFTGG
-70 GGAGGG
+70 GG
-76 GAGVGAGEGTGG
+76 
-88 GAAGGGSCTAGNG
+88 
-101 CGSGSKGQGKRKS
+101 KR
-114 KTRTKCFGGTVFRCC
+114 R
-129 LPCRGGGSAAPATS
+129 SAAS
-143 PPQTPA
+143 IL
-149 QTPDEPKSNKNISDT
+149 SSSLCSDVMVS
-164 ADPQQQKCPH
+164 D
-174 QSGVEQDEAKRRATK
+174 RR
-189 GDQSP
+189 
-194 NREGGTRA
+194 
-202 GTGGVVEGDRQ
+202 
-213 LISSESVLEAYT
+213 
-225 SGEKKHSLADTIGGT
+225 
-240 SVTTPISLKTLIN
+240 
-253 DVDEDLEQQLS
+253 
-264 AADIA
+264 
-269 AASLASGLVARR
+269 
-281 AEPETLSDA
+281 
-290 SVSPT
+290 
-295 AVVQQLGGPSSTTTA
+295 SSTATEYSVRSATT
-310 AAAAAAAA
+310 
-318 GAAAA
+318 GN
-323 GSLIQPVTSA
+323 SQRR
-333 AVTTAVT
+333 
-340 APVNLLT
+340 
-347 STPSSLYSSST
+347 SSGRIRRYV
-358 NPNPNP
+358 
-364 NPSQNQ
+364 
-370 NPNQSQSQTQS
+370 S
-381 RCSCQPQTSPLPH
+381 RM
-394 IKEEEE
+394 
-400 SEQAN
+400 
-405 SKQLSLSSQCTD
+405 
-417 TLPPITI
+417 TI
-424 AGAGYCGSCESV
+424 AGARRRTTGS
-436 HHSSATSSST
+436 
-446 GPATAAGAAGSVSA
+446 
-460 GQATDYGSASTPS
+460 
-473 PRIKLKFRK
+473 
-482 PHKSCWSRIVLAPIG
+482 
-497 STGNSSSA
+497 
-505 TTVIGSNSNETLA
+505 
-518 SSGGSTGNTTTNTQ
+518 
-532 NSSSVSV
+532 
-539 AAHHRLTSSSASAL
+539 
-553 ASSHPSNSQLLPT
+553 
-566 SKMQAEQGSI
+566 
-576 GDLQKYHSR
+576 
-585 YLKNRRHTLANVRFD
+585 FD

-692 RPAQSSSGRGGNAS
+692 SRRPTQSSTAARTANPP
-706 GVQLAQ
+706 GVPLSQ
-712 GDEAYTRLAT
+712 GEEAYTRLAT

-796 DNPEVASAAALINQQ
+796 ENPEHAAATAAGGTGGQHPAGGSAAN
-811 QYGAARARS
+811 RSRS

-840 SFTGEKLPTFGVE
+840 SFTGERLPTFGVE

-864 GELDTWGIEIF
+864 GELDTWGIQIF
-875 KIGDWSC
+875 SIGEFSV

-1181 PPPSAADDMPQDEK
+1181 PPPSGVDENPQEDR

-1206 QENLAELEEEC
+1206 QENLAELEEGDE
-1217 DDDSEGRADA
+1217 SVADA
-1227 DAGSS
+1227 ASS
-1232 TTIATAALGG
+1232 TTTGTTATSALGG
-1242 GSGGGG
+1242 GAAGGNKTGG
-1248 GGGGVAPIA
+1248 S
-1257 GDAQNQAQQ
+1257 QNQHQH
-1266 GGI
+1266 GGM

>member
-1 MMRLARLAQSFSFSK
+1 MLNKKSASSQSLPRVHSFFNMIPSIMQDDLAVT
-16 NAGQKGSD
+16 
-24 QPLAKHRISCSSNGN
+24 I
-39 GNENGNGHSG
+39 
-49 TAAVGGNCNVNG
+49 
-61 LAASGGGGG
+61 
-70 GGAGGG
+70 
-76 GAGVGAGEGTGG
+76 
-88 GAAGGGSCTAGNG
+88 
-101 CGSGSKGQGKRKS
+101 
-114 KTRTKCFGGTVFRCC
+114 
-129 LPCRGGGSAAPATS
+129 
-143 PPQTPA
+143 
-149 QTPDEPKSNKNISDT
+149 
-164 ADPQQQKCPH
+164 
-174 QSGVEQDEAKRRATK
+174 
-189 GDQSP
+189 
-194 NREGGTRA
+194 
-202 GTGGVVEGDRQ
+202 
-213 LISSESVLEAYT
+213 
-225 SGEKKHSLADTIGGT
+225 LADRDNMFSI
-240 SVTTPISLKTLIN
+240 K
-253 DVDEDLEQQLS
+253 
-264 AADIA
+264 
-269 AASLASGLVARR
+269 
-281 AEPETLSDA
+281 
-290 SVSPT
+290 
-295 AVVQQLGGPSSTTTA
+295 
-310 AAAAAAAA
+310 
-318 GAAAA
+318 
-323 GSLIQPVTSA
+323 
-333 AVTTAVT
+333 
-340 APVNLLT
+340 
-347 STPSSLYSSST
+347 
-358 NPNPNP
+358 
-364 NPSQNQ
+364 SQ
-370 NPNQSQSQTQS
+370 
-381 RCSCQPQTSPLPH
+381 R
-394 IKEEEE
+394 
-400 SEQAN
+400 
-405 SKQLSLSSQCTD
+405 
-417 TLPPITI
+417 
-424 AGAGYCGSCESV
+424 
-436 HHSSATSSST
+436 
-446 GPATAAGAAGSVSA
+446 
-460 GQATDYGSASTPS
+460 
-473 PRIKLKFRK
+473 
-482 PHKSCWSRIVLAPIG
+482 
-497 STGNSSSA
+497 
-505 TTVIGSNSNETLA
+505 
-518 SSGGSTGNTTTNTQ
+518 
-532 NSSSVSV
+532 
-539 AAHHRLTSSSASAL
+539 
-553 ASSHPSNSQLLPT
+553 
-566 SKMQAEQGSI
+566 
-576 GDLQKYHSR
+576 
-585 YLKNRRHTLANVRFD
+585 
-600 VENGQGARS
+600 
-609 PLEGGSPSAGLVLQ
+609 
-623 NLPQRRESFL
+623 
-633 YRSDSDFEM
+633 
-642 SPKSMSRNSSIA
+642 
-654 SESHGEDL
+654 SHGEDL

-692 RPAQSSSGRGGNAS
+692 SRRPAQSSSGRGGNAG
-706 GVQLAQ
+706 GVLLAQ

-728 DWCLDQLETIQTH
+728 DWCLDQLDTIQTH

-789 LPSLRVD
+789 LPSLRVEE
-796 DNPEVASAAALINQQ
+796 NTEHTVAPINQP
-811 QYGAARARS
+811 YRSRS

-840 SFTGEKLPTFGVE
+840 SFTGERLPTFGVE
-853 TPKENELGTLL
+853 TPNENELGTLL
-864 GELDTWGIEIF
+864 GELDMWGIEIF
-875 KIGDWSC
+875 KIGELSC

-1094 PLYKRWVAL
+1094 SLYRRWVAL

-1206 QENLAELEEEC
+1206 QENLAELEEC
-1217 DDDSEGRADA
+1217 DESESRA
-1227 DAGSS
+1227 DAGS
-1232 TTIATAALGG
+1232 TTTTGTTATSAA
-1242 GSGGGG
+1242 GSGS
-1248 GGGGVAPIA
+1248 A
-1257 GDAQNQAQQ
+1257 GAGKPSGSQNQAQH
-1266 GGI
+1266 GGM

>member
-1 MMRLARLAQSFSFSK
+1 MIATLFIFFAFIRAFPWRRRRPRPLQLPPATPNQTLPPPSATTTTTESHPTTITIVPTATGEYREKPPLTTPLT
-16 NAGQKGSD
+16 NGSAVPNIQHAD
-24 QPLAKHRISCSSNGN
+24 VITSSNGTYDAVKTIASADELEETPRRSSVLQTRRKSSKSLKYHEVTFS
-39 GNENGNGHSG
+39 GSVGGGESDDNEHETPQTRRSSHHKPHYHHHQHHQQQQRHLLQHQQTLSANSRPTSPDSHSSASHYRSLSSGRTRTSTDYETASSELYNSVRSQLDPTADSNADGGSIDASHAYTVSG
-49 TAAVGGNCNVNG
+49 TNGQLHAGSSITRSLVGSRRFPPRRAAT
-61 LAASGGGGG
+61 LATDTLGTDDEGAVTDAHDDDGEEAGDDDDHDPDSYDRETEEFYSNIQDAVCPSGTRSKRSSLFSRSDSSATTTSSSGGGTF
-70 GGAGGG
+70 
-76 GAGVGAGEGTGG
+76 TGG
-88 GAAGGGSCTAGNG
+88 
-101 CGSGSKGQGKRKS
+101 
-114 KTRTKCFGGTVFRCC
+114 
-129 LPCRGGGSAAPATS
+129 
-143 PPQTPA
+143 
-149 QTPDEPKSNKNISDT
+149 
-164 ADPQQQKCPH
+164 
-174 QSGVEQDEAKRRATK
+174 KRRSTASILSSSMCSDVIPIDRRSSTAT
-189 GDQSP
+189 
-194 NREGGTRA
+194 E
-202 GTGGVVEGDRQ
+202 
-213 LISSESVLEAYT
+213 Y
-225 SGEKKHSLADTIGGT
+225 
-240 SVTTPISLKTLIN
+240 
-253 DVDEDLEQQLS
+253 S
-264 AADIA
+264 AR
-269 AASLASGLVARR
+269 SASGQRR
-281 AEPETLSDA
+281 
-290 SVSPT
+290 
-295 AVVQQLGGPSSTTTA
+295 SS
-310 AAAAAAAA
+310 
-318 GAAAA
+318 GR
-323 GSLIQPVTSA
+323 IRR
-333 AVTTAVT
+333 
-340 APVNLLT
+340 
-347 STPSSLYSSST
+347 YI
-358 NPNPNP
+358 
-364 NPSQNQ
+364 
-370 NPNQSQSQTQS
+370 S
-381 RCSCQPQTSPLPH
+381 RM
-394 IKEEEE
+394 
-400 SEQAN
+400 
-405 SKQLSLSSQCTD
+405 
-417 TLPPITI
+417 TI
-424 AGAGYCGSCESV
+424 AGARRRTTGS
-436 HHSSATSSST
+436 
-446 GPATAAGAAGSVSA
+446 
-460 GQATDYGSASTPS
+460 
-473 PRIKLKFRK
+473 
-482 PHKSCWSRIVLAPIG
+482 
-497 STGNSSSA
+497 
-505 TTVIGSNSNETLA
+505 
-518 SSGGSTGNTTTNTQ
+518 
-532 NSSSVSV
+532 
-539 AAHHRLTSSSASAL
+539 
-553 ASSHPSNSQLLPT
+553 
-566 SKMQAEQGSI
+566 
-576 GDLQKYHSR
+576 
-585 YLKNRRHTLANVRFD
+585 FD

-654 SESHGEDL
+654 SERFKEQEASILIDRSHGEDL

-687 PASNK
+687 QASNK
-692 RPAQSSSGRGGNAS
+692 SRRPTQSSSMGRAS
-706 GVQLAQ
+706 TAGVQLVQ
-712 GDEAYTRLAT
+712 GDESYTRLAT

-778 STFLDKQQEFD
+778 STFLDKQQELD
-789 LPSLRVD
+789 LPSMRGE
-796 DNPEVASAAALINQQ
+796 DNPDQHNMLTQHQ
-811 QYGAARARS
+811 RCRS

-840 SFTGEKLPTFGVE
+840 SFTGERLPTFGVE
-853 TPKENELGTLL
+853 TVHENALGTLL
-864 GELDTWGIEIF
+864 GDVDMWGIDIF
-875 KIGDWSC
+875 KIGDLSA

-902 LMIPPKTFLNFM
+902 LMIPPKTFINFM

-953 TPLEVGGAL
+953 TSLEVGGAL

-1094 PLYKRWVAL
+1094 QLYKRWVSL

-1181 PPPSAADDMPQDEK
+1181 PPPSAADDQPSDDK

-1206 QENLAELEEEC
+1206 QENLAELEEC
-1217 DDDSEGRADA
+1217 DESEHNKPEAA
-1227 DAGSS
+1227 
-1232 TTIATAALGG
+1232 TVTTAAAEHKPSGSENQSHHGG
-1242 GSGGGG
+1242 M
-1248 GGGGVAPIA
+1248 
-1257 GDAQNQAQQ
+1257 
-1266 GGI
+1266 

>member
-1 MMRLARLAQSFSFSK
+1 MSD
-16 NAGQKGSD
+16 KGS
-24 QPLAKHRISCSSNGN
+24 SSSSNN
-39 GNENGNGHSG
+39 DAN
-49 TAAVGGNCNVNG
+49 
-61 LAASGGGGG
+61 
-70 GGAGGG
+70 
-76 GAGVGAGEGTGG
+76 
-88 GAAGGGSCTAGNG
+88 GAAALPGS
-101 CGSGSKGQGKRKS
+101 
-114 KTRTKCFGGTVFRCC
+114 
-129 LPCRGGGSAAPATS
+129 
-143 PPQTPA
+143 
-149 QTPDEPKSNKNISDT
+149 SN
-164 ADPQQQKCPH
+164 Q
-174 QSGVEQDEAKRRATK
+174 
-189 GDQSP
+189 
-194 NREGGTRA
+194 
-202 GTGGVVEGDRQ
+202 
-213 LISSESVLEAYT
+213 
-225 SGEKKHSLADTIGGT
+225 
-240 SVTTPISLKTLIN
+240 
-253 DVDEDLEQQLS
+253 
-264 AADIA
+264 
-269 AASLASGLVARR
+269 
-281 AEPETLSDA
+281 
-290 SVSPT
+290 
-295 AVVQQLGGPSSTTTA
+295 
-310 AAAAAAAA
+310 AAA
-318 GAAAA
+318 GAAAPPPQY
-323 GSLIQPVTSA
+323 IIT
-333 AVTTAVT
+333 
-340 APVNLLT
+340 
-347 STPSSLYSSST
+347 TPSEVDADEVRSMAGDLELSSPGDDSVFGSTITEQQQQQLRLTQKYSQTSSSSST
-358 NPNPNP
+358 
-364 NPSQNQ
+364 
-370 NPNQSQSQTQS
+370 
-381 RCSCQPQTSPLPH
+381 
-394 IKEEEE
+394 
-400 SEQAN
+400 
-405 SKQLSLSSQCTD
+405 
-417 TLPPITI
+417 
-424 AGAGYCGSCESV
+424 
-436 HHSSATSSST
+436 TSSSSKLAT
-446 GPATAAGAAGSVSA
+446 RSYSVTSSSSSSGAAAVMLEQQQQHQQLQLQQQQLHSQQKIMSSSTRSQSLQSSSAIVGEQSGHMLSTATALASQLKAQSSTSIITSEQRSSTTSSSSTTRYVSSSQTGTKSKFQSFLQQPEAHGFLTAHQKHVRQFVRSTSAHSEAAASTTPVSGARPEKCIR
-460 GQATDYGSASTPS
+460 SASTQIDDASTVSADGTVGSDSSGGGMQLSISKLGLQQSSSILISKSAETIEMKSSSSSSTAGMRTQLTLSGGFLAPPNRKITILSPIHAPPGLHDMLKRQGRSPLS
-473 PRIKLKFRK
+473 PRISF
-482 PHKSCWSRIVLAPIG
+482 PG
-497 STGNSSSA
+497 SE
-505 TTVIGSNSNETLA
+505 V
-518 SSGGSTGNTTTNTQ
+518 
-532 NSSSVSV
+532 
-539 AAHHRLTSSSASAL
+539 
-553 ASSHPSNSQLLPT
+553 
-566 SKMQAEQGSI
+566 
-576 GDLQKYHSR
+576 DLFG
-585 YLKNRRHTLANVRFD
+585 FD

-654 SESHGEDL
+654 SERFKDQEASILIDRSHGEDL

-692 RPAQSSSGRGGNAS
+692 RPAQSSSGRSGNAS

-789 LPSLRVD
+789 LPSLRVEE
-796 DNPEVASAAALINQQ
+796 NTEHAALPPNQQ
-811 QYGAARARS
+811 YPRSRS

-840 SFTGEKLPTFGVE
+840 SFTGERLPTFGVE
-853 TPKENELGTLL
+853 TPKENELGTQL

-875 KIGDWSC
+875 KIGELSV

-1001 LAVAFKLLQNQGCD
+1001 LAVAFKLLQNVGCD

-1206 QENLAELEEEC
+1206 QENLAELEEC
-1217 DDDSEGRADA
+1217 DESESRGDP
-1227 DAGSS
+1227 GSS
-1232 TTIATAALGG
+1232 NTTDDNTAGGQGG
-1242 GSGGGG
+1242 GAKPSGS
-1248 GGGGVAPIA
+1248 
-1257 GDAQNQAQQ
+1257 QNQPPH
-1266 GGI
+1266 GGM

>member
-1 MMRLARLAQSFSFSK
+1 MSL
-16 NAGQKGSD
+16 
-24 QPLAKHRISCSSNGN
+24 
-39 GNENGNGHSG
+39 E
-49 TAAVGGNCNVNG
+49 
-61 LAASGGGGG
+61 
-70 GGAGGG
+70 
-76 GAGVGAGEGTGG
+76 E
-88 GAAGGGSCTAGNG
+88 
-101 CGSGSKGQGKRKS
+101 
-114 KTRTKCFGGTVFRCC
+114 
-129 LPCRGGGSAAPATS
+129 TS
-143 PPQTPA
+143 TPPY
-149 QTPDEPKSNKNISDT
+149 I
-164 ADPQQQKCPH
+164 
-174 QSGVEQDEAKRRATK
+174 
-189 GDQSP
+189 
-194 NREGGTRA
+194 
-202 GTGGVVEGDRQ
+202 
-213 LISSESVLEAYT
+213 
-225 SGEKKHSLADTIGGT
+225 
-240 SVTTPISLKTLIN
+240 VTTPSEIDPDEQPEDEGTTDKVITTKCISQSTRS
-253 DVDEDLEQQLS
+253 Q
-264 AADIA
+264 
-269 AASLASGLVARR
+269 SLQS
-281 AEPETLSDA
+281 
-290 SVSPT
+290 
-295 AVVQQLGGPSSTTTA
+295 
-310 AAAAAAAA
+310 
-318 GAAAA
+318 
-323 GSLIQPVTSA
+323 
-333 AVTTAVT
+333 
-340 APVNLLT
+340 
-347 STPSSLYSSST
+347 SSST
-358 NPNPNP
+358 IVEQ
-364 NPSQNQ
+364 SNQ
-370 NPNQSQSQTQS
+370 AISHQHKAQSSTSIVTERTIQKTSSRTKFQSFLQ
-381 RCSCQPQTSPLPH
+381 QPETTHTPGGTFLTAHQKHVRQFVRSTSAH
-394 IKEEEE
+394 
-400 SEQAN
+400 SE
-405 SKQLSLSSQCTD
+405 TV
-417 TLPPITI
+417 
-424 AGAGYCGSCESV
+424 AGGVRPDKCIR
-436 HHSSATSSST
+436 SSST
-446 GPATAAGAAGSVSA
+446 QIEEPESITEQFNNTLKTGFHQSSILISKSAETIEAKTVSSGIRTQLTLSGGLLA
-460 GQATDYGSASTPS
+460 PPNRKLTILSPIHAPPGLHDMLKKHGRSPLS
-473 PRIKLKFRK
+473 PRISF
-482 PHKSCWSRIVLAPIG
+482 PG
-497 STGNSSSA
+497 SES
-505 TTVIGSNSNETLA
+505 
-518 SSGGSTGNTTTNTQ
+518 
-532 NSSSVSV
+532 
-539 AAHHRLTSSSASAL
+539 
-553 ASSHPSNSQLLPT
+553 
-566 SKMQAEQGSI
+566 
-576 GDLQKYHSR
+576 DLFS
-585 YLKNRRHTLANVRFD
+585 FD

-654 SESHGEDL
+654 SERFKEQEPSVLIDRSHGEDL

-681 LSLTNV
+681 ISLTNV
-687 PASNK
+687 QATNK
-692 RPAQSSSGRGGNAS
+692 RSTSTSSNTRN
-706 GVQLAQ
+706 VVP
-712 GDEAYTRLAT
+712 GDEAYVRLAM
-722 DTIEEL
+722 DTVEEL

-789 LPSLRVD
+789 LPSLRID
-796 DNPEVASAAALINQQ
+796 ENEATSNLPGYPRS
-811 QYGAARARS
+811 RS
-820 PRGPPMSQISGVK
+820 PRLGGPPMSQISGVK

-840 SFTGEKLPTFGVE
+840 SFTGERLPTFGVE
-853 TPKENELGTLL
+853 TPNENDLGTLL
-864 GELDTWGIEIF
+864 GELDTWGIDIF
-875 KIGDWSC
+875 KIGDLSC

-902 LMIPPKTFLNFM
+902 LMIPPKTFINFM

-953 TPLEVGGAL
+953 TPLEIGGAL

-1015 IFCNMQKKQRQTLR
+1015 IFANMQKKQRQTLR

-1103 LMEEFFLQGD
+1103 LMEEFFQQGD

-1156 HPDAQDILDT
+1156 HPDAQEILDT

-1181 PPPSAADDMPQDEK
+1181 PPPTDEGDDK

-1206 QENLAELEEEC
+1206 NENEDAEGDNSQEA
-1217 DDDSEGRADA
+1217 
-1227 DAGSS
+1227 
-1232 TTIATAALGG
+1232 GG
-1242 GSGGGG
+1242 GDSRKPSKISSRGSNYSKPSGSQNT
-1248 GGGGVAPIA
+1248 AHHA
-1257 GDAQNQAQQ
+1257 GM
-1266 GGI
+1266 

>member
-1 MMRLARLAQSFSFSK
+1 MSQE
-16 NAGQKGSD
+16 
-24 QPLAKHRISCSSNGN
+24 SSN
-39 GNENGNGHSG
+39 
-49 TAAVGGNCNVNG
+49 
-61 LAASGGGGG
+61 
-70 GGAGGG
+70 GGAGG
-76 GAGVGAGEGTGG
+76 A
-88 GAAGGGSCTAGNG
+88 
-101 CGSGSKGQGKRKS
+101 
-114 KTRTKCFGGTVFRCC
+114 
-129 LPCRGGGSAAPATS
+129 AAP
-143 PPQTPA
+143 PPQYIITTPSEVD
-149 QTPDEPKSNKNISDT
+149 PDEELGSPEKHVLQSQQFSSTSSSTKVATRSYSMSSSSTSALQQKQETLSQLQQI
-164 ADPQQQKCPH
+164 QQQQIQQQQMQQQQMQQTQQTQQKI
-174 QSGVEQDEAKRRATK
+174 
-189 GDQSP
+189 
-194 NREGGTRA
+194 
-202 GTGGVVEGDRQ
+202 
-213 LISSESVLEAYT
+213 ISSSTRSQSLQSSTIVGEATTISTGATQMLT
-225 SGEKKHSLADTIGGT
+225 SA
-240 SVTTPISLKTLIN
+240 
-253 DVDEDLEQQLS
+253 
-264 AADIA
+264 A
-269 AASLASGLVARR
+269 AASLA
-281 AEPETLSDA
+281 
-290 SVSPT
+290 
-295 AVVQQLGGPSSTTTA
+295 QQLKAQSSTSIITSSEQRTSTSTSSSSSTRFIASGGVGGGSGVGVGVGVGGGIGNSNSGSNSSGGKTRFQSFLQQPEGAHHGFLTA
-310 AAAAAAAA
+310 HQKHVRQFVRSTSAHSEAAA
-318 GAAAA
+318 GVGGT
-323 GSLIQPVTSA
+323 GSGRPEKCI
-333 AVTTAVT
+333 
-340 APVNLLT
+340 
-347 STPSSLYSSST
+347 
-358 NPNPNP
+358 
-364 NPSQNQ
+364 
-370 NPNQSQSQTQS
+370 
-381 RCSCQPQTSPLPH
+381 R
-394 IKEEEE
+394 
-400 SEQAN
+400 
-405 SKQLSLSSQCTD
+405 
-417 TLPPITI
+417 
-424 AGAGYCGSCESV
+424 
-436 HHSSATSSST
+436 
-446 GPATAAGAAGSVSA
+446 
-460 GQATDYGSASTPS
+460 SASTQIDDP
-473 PRIKLKFRK
+473 
-482 PHKSCWSRIVLAPIG
+482 
-497 STGNSSSA
+497 
-505 TTVIGSNSNETLA
+505 
-518 SSGGSTGNTTTNTQ
+518 SSGGSVGGVDSLVDSSASGGSMQ
-532 NSSSVSV
+532 LSMSKLGLQQSSSILISKS
-539 AAHHRLTSSSASAL
+539 AETIEMKSSSSSAGMRTQLTLSGGFL
-553 ASSHPSNSQLLPT
+553 APPGNRKITILSPIHAPPGLHDML
-566 SKMQAEQGSI
+566 KRAQGRSPLSPRI
-576 GDLQKYHSR
+576 SFPGSDSDLFG
-585 YLKNRRHTLANVRFD
+585 FD

-654 SESHGEDL
+654 SERFKEQEASILVDRSHGEDL

-692 RPAQSSSGRGGNAS
+692 RPNQSSSASRSGNPPGAPLS
-706 GVQLAQ
+706 Q
-712 GDEAYTRLAT
+712 GEEAYTRLAT

-789 LPSLRVD
+789 LPSLRVE
-796 DNPEVASAAALINQQ
+796 DNPELVAANAAAGQQ
-811 QYGAARARS
+811 SAGQYARSRS

-840 SFTGEKLPTFGVE
+840 SFTGERLPTFGVE
-853 TPKENELGTLL
+853 TPRENELGTLL
-864 GELDTWGIEIF
+864 GELDTWGIQIF
-875 KIGDWSC
+875 SIGEFSV
-882 NRPLTCVA
+882 NRPLTSVA

-1113 KERESGMDISPM
+1113 KERENGMDISPM

-1181 PPPSAADDMPQDEK
+1181 PPPSGVDENPQEDR

-1206 QENLAELEEEC
+1206 QENLAELEEGDE
-1217 DDDSEGRADA
+1217 SGGE
-1227 DAGSS
+1227 S
-1232 TTIATAALGG
+1232 TTTGTTAASALGG
-1242 GSGGGG
+1242 AGGGG
-1248 GGGGVAPIA
+1248 AAGGGVAPRT
-1257 GDAQNQAQQ
+1257 GGCQNQPQH
-1266 GGI
+1266 GGM